1 MTSAQLHTSMNSNSI
16 IRGEFPTAWFFE
28 DLLESY
34 PKAVVASVKEL
45 LASEQ
50 SHLANNMSNHPDWAH
65 LSNEAKVGLV
75 DGHVEYSVNTPTN
88 EVTMLEYGDPT
99 KQVVATGLLRST
111 AFNRGQDLKK
121 ELTSL
126 LSKKLSGNNA

>member
-1 MTSAQLHTSMNSNSI
+1 MNSNSI

-28 DLLESY
+28 DLLEAY

-45 LASEQ
+45 LENEQ
-50 SHLANNMSNHPDWAH
+50 SHLSNTMSNHPDWAH
-65 LSNEAKVGLV
+65 LSDEAKVVLV
-75 DGHVEYSVNTPTN
+75 DGQVEYSINNPTN

-111 AFNRGQDLKK
+111 AFKRTQDLKR

-126 LSKKLSGNNA
+126 LSKKLSGDNA

>member
-1 MTSAQLHTSMNSNSI
+1 MTSAQLHTSTNSNSI

-28 DLLESY
+28 DLLEAY

-45 LASEQ
+45 LENEQ
-50 SHLANNMSNHPDWAH
+50 AQLSNTMSNHPDWAH
-65 LSNEAKVGLV
+65 LSDEAKVGLV
-75 DGHVEYSVNTPTN
+75 DGHVEYSVNNPTN
-88 EVTMLEYGDPT
+88 EVSMLEYGDPT

-111 AFNRGQDLKK
+111 AFKRTQDLKR

-126 LSKKLSGNNA
+126 LSNKLSGYNA

>member
-1 MTSAQLHTSMNSNSI
+1 MTSAQLHTSTNSNSI

-28 DLLESY
+28 DLLEAY

-45 LASEQ
+45 LENEQ
-50 SHLANNMSNHPDWAH
+50 AQLSNTMSNHPAWAH
-65 LSNEAKVGLV
+65 LSDEAKVGLV
-75 DGHVEYSVNTPTN
+75 DGHVEYSVNNPTN
-88 EVTMLEYGDPT
+88 EVSMLEYGDPT

-111 AFNRGQDLKK
+111 AFKRTQDLKR

-126 LSKKLSGNNA
+126 LSNKLSGYNA

>member
-1 MTSAQLHTSMNSNSI
+1 MTSAQLHTSTNSNSI

-28 DLLESY
+28 DLLEAY

-45 LASEQ
+45 LENEQ
-50 SHLANNMSNHPDWAH
+50 SHLSNNMSNHPDWAH
-65 LSNEAKVGLV
+65 LSNEAKVAIV
-75 DGHVEYSVNTPTN
+75 DGHVEYSVNNPTN

-99 KQVVATGLLRST
+99 QKVVATGLLRST
-111 AFNRGQDLKK
+111 AFKRTQDLKR

-126 LSKKLSGNNA
+126 LSKKLSGDNA

>member
-1 MTSAQLHTSMNSNSI
+1 MTSAQLHTSTNSNSI

-28 DLLESY
+28 DLLKAY
-34 PKAVVASVKEL
+34 PKAVLASVNEL
-45 LASEQ
+45 LANEQ
-50 SHLANNMSNHPDWAH
+50 AHLAKSMSNHPDWAH
-65 LSNEAKVGLV
+65 LSDEAKVGLV

-99 KQVVATGLLRST
+99 KKLVATGLLRST
-111 AFNRGQDLKK
+111 AFNRSQNLKK